1 MTEERLKNIIEKEII
16 LNKTEIFLKEANSF
30 LTQWKKQQK
39 EYKLLLD
46 YYYSEQMAKRFFC
59 E

>member
-16 LNKTEIFLKEANSF
+16 LNQTEIFLKEANSF

-39 EYKLLLD
+39 EYKLRLD

>member
-1 MTEERLKNIIEKEII
+1 MTDERLTNLIAKEII
-16 LNKTEIFLKEANSF
+16 LNQTEIFLKEANSF

>member
-1 MTEERLKNIIEKEII
+1 MTEERLTNIIEKEII